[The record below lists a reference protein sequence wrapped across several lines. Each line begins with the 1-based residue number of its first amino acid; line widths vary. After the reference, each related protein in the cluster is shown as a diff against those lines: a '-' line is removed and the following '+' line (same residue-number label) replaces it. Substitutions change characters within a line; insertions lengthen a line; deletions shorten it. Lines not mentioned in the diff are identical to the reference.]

1 MILHPLHDLG
11 RRGPTRTNGLTQ
23 RLNGHVAAHP
33 KRNLKLLMV
42 VPRGSWPS
50 TVLSAPAPATHGGWL
65 ATRRRAFRKTADD
78 VLMEHARDQS
88 LIRNAFLEC
97 PDLNVT
103 QVARR
108 QTNVHSPILDGSGTS
123 SRFELGKL
131 RLGGDRLERP
141 LVEGTKDFFFVGINL
156 RHRVHPLAGSPAS
169 LCLSLIH

>member
-1 MILHPLHDLG
+1 MTSAGVAL
-11 RRGPTRTNGLTQ
+11 RVRMASRSASTATSRPTR
-23 RLNGHVAAHP
+23 

-97 PDLNVT
+97 PDLNVA

-108 QTNVHSPILDGSGTS
+108 QTDVHPPVFDASGTS
-123 SRFELGKL
+123 SRLELGKL